1 MYFEML
7 YCYANCIKTR
17 ISVSTST
24 CSFKMISKCTN
35 QDKVWISKTYHYIN
49 VKYHMYTLSSNQ
61 HLRLIMVY
69 VVKIEDKKDS

>member
-17 ISVSTST
+17 ISVSTRT

-35 QDKVWISKTYHYIN
+35 QDKVSISKTYT
-49 VKYHMYTLSSNQ
+49 TL
-61 HLRLIMVY
+61 
-69 VVKIEDKKDS
+69 IEISHVHTILKSTSKAYYGICSKN

>member
-1 MYFEML
+1 ML
-7 YCYANCIKTR
+7 YCYANCIKTC
-17 ISVSTST
+17 ISVSTRT

-35 QDKVWISKTYHYIN
+35 QDKVWISKTYTTLL
-49 VKYHMYTLSSNQ
+49 KYHMYTLSSNQ